1 LTLAITAFLFFL
13 FLALPLPRG
22 AIPGAIAIRIALRVT
37 LLGLIAS
44 CLAAALRRAAH
55 LTISEAILSSRA
67 QIVHRDLSQSEPVSY
82 PQARVVETMVRSS
95 TRRLRC
101 FGESREKEE
110 LSRMQWQQE
119 IENPPRTHFSSI
131 TKWRTHLTVS
141 VIEFDLKQ
149 IEMHYRTTTE
159 PTSRVLEFFV
169 TFSVANGGFMLILE
183 FILW

>member
-1 LTLAITAFLFFL
+1 MTLAITAFLFFL

-101 FGESREKEE
+101 FGESRENEVECNGNKK
-110 LSRMQWQQE
+110 L
-119 IENPPRTHFSSI
+119 RT
-131 TKWRTHLTVS
+131 RP
-141 VIEFDLKQ
+141 
-149 IEMHYRTTTE
+149 E
-159 PTSRVLEFFV
+159 PTSLQLQ
-169 TFSVANGGFMLILE
+169 NGEPTLRYR
-183 FILW
+183 